1 VQENNSGFL
10 QRRHGECPRSCWR
23 LSSVRPT
30 RVVKNTAKTIL
41 VIDDNEDAR
50 NLLGAALRHDGY
62 RVCEAENG
70 RDALDQLEA
79 MSQLPCLLLLD
90 MMMPIMSGQELLEAL
105 HERPRLASVPVV
117 LLSAGIRPSQAP
129 DVKVFMGKPTDLR
142 MLRTVVRELCG
153 DP

>member
-1 VQENNSGFL
+1 VLKNS
-10 QRRHGECPRSCWR
+10 
-23 LSSVRPT
+23 
-30 RVVKNTAKTIL
+30 AKTIL

-50 NLLGAALRHDGY
+50 DLLGGALRGDGY
-62 RVCEAENG
+62 CVCEAENG

-79 MSQLPCLLLLD
+79 MSQPPSLLLLD
-90 MMMPIMSGQELLEAL
+90 MMMPVMSGPELLQAL
-105 HERPRLASVPVV
+105 HEHPRLASVPVV
-117 LLSAGIRPSQAP
+117 ILSAGIRPSQAP